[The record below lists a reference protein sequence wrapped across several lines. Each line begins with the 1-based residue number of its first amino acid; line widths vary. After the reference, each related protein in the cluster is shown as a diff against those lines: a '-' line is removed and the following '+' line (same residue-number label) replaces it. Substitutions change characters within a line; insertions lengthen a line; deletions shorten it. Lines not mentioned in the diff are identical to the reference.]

1 MVADEARI
9 LGPVI
14 IGENTLVAAGALITK
29 DIPANYIA
37 YGINKY
43 KEKDENYELVYYNE
57 MPSGTEQIEANKKLL
72 EHFKNFK

>member
-1 MVADEARI
+1 MVTDGVKI

-29 DIPANYIA
+29 DIPANSIA

-57 MPSGTEQIEANKKLL
+57 MPTATEQVEANKKLL
-72 EHFKNFK
+72 ERFKNFK